1 MDLALVNLSI
11 QAIILA
17 IILLSTAFRM
27 KGNFKLHA
35 GVMTFG
41 VAFGLVFGT
50 IGAAM
55 TFSESGYL
63 NSIMSPTLSL
73 ATFVSHISVGL
84 VTFASGVILVALLLM
99 DKAIPGRSN
108 LISKIVPVLW
118 AVTFAVGFLFYL
130 VLHVL

>member
-1 MDLALVNLSI
+1 LDLGLVNLSI

-17 IILLSTAFRM
+17 IILVSTAFRM
-27 KGNFKLHA
+27 KGNFKMHA

-41 VAFGLVFGT
+41 VAFGLVFGS

-55 TFSESGYL
+55 TFSENGYL
-63 NSIMSPTLSL
+63 NSIMGPTLSL
-73 ATFVSHISVGL
+73 ATFVSHISIGL
-84 VTFASGVILVALLLM
+84 MTFASGVILVALLLM

-108 LISKIVPVLW
+108 LVSKIVPALW
-118 AVTFAVGFLFYL
+118 AISFTVGFLFYL